1 MQFSGT
7 PSYMAPEIFSK
18 KSYDKK
24 IDVFA
29 FGTLLWEIFSRLVP
43 FEGLEPVDV
52 MQKVLKEENL
62 PMLNIHKKIAQ
73 LINECRASDPN
84 KRPNFDYVIDYL
96 NNSNL
101 N

>member
-7 PSYMAPEIFSK
+7 PSYMAPEIFAK

-29 FGTLLWEIFSRLVP
+29 FGTLVWEIFSRQVP

-52 MQKVLKEENL
+52 MQKILKEENL
-62 PMLNIHKKIAQ
+62 PMLNIPKKIVQ
-73 LINECRASDPN
+73 LINECRATDPN
-84 KRPNFDYVIDYL
+84 KRPNFEYIIDFLDNSYV
-96 NNSNL
+96 N
-101 N
+101 